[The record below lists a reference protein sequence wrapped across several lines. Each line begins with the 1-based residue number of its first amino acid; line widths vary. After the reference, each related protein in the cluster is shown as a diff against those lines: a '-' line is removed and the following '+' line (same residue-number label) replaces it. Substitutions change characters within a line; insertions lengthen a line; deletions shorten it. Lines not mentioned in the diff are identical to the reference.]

1 MWTDSLAID
10 QGECTAVKER
20 EDRRRVFQKK
30 NSQRRQEPRIKKLDQ
45 ITHEVVVVEMMVKM
59 NRVNPSNETKFF
71 LIRFN

>member
-1 MWTDSLAID
+1 MWMDSLAID

-30 NSQRRQEPRIKKLDQ
+30 ISPRRQEPRIKKLDQ
-45 ITHEVVVVEMMVKM
+45 ITHVVVVEMMVKM

>member
-1 MWTDSLAID
+1 MWMDSLAID